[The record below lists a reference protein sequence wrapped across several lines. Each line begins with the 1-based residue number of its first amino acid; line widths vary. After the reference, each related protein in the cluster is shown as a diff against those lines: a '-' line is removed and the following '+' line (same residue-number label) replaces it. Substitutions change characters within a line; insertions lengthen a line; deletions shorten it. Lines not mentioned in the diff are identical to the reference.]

1 MVYRFAWPMRIEM
14 FETFYIRYV
23 EACAALAI
31 KPLTA
36 DELRALIATLLR
48 REAASAPYVIAI
60 WCR

>member
-1 MVYRFAWPMRIEM
+1 MRIEM